1 VALSITQQPNAYQP
15 AYNDTNFVI
24 TESSGAIYTKD
35 NFKFIGDVKVNSASI
50 AKLKT
55 PIYYGSTNKGVFNIG
70 RILEN
75 YVSYDFNLNDTS
87 ASGCTNSIK
96 DYSVEFGYEFSTS
109 PTGTITEYLNLT
121 SATGSVWNASLN
133 PIDLVSY
140 SSQYTMSGSGKFLTP
155 IRSKTI
161 SRTQKDW
168 LYAIRNTAT
177 SAVVTYSD
185 STTQTIALPSSKV
198 VRIPCG
204 SQLTIPSGAT
214 YYDIVLKVG
223 ATTLSETYRITLFDE
238 CSKYETT
245 DIFFLN
251 SLGGFDSFRFDKV
264 RRDNYAIERKQYT
277 SNPYTLGAT
286 YGYQT
291 SSFKSKNYDTIS
303 THRVKLFSNW
313 ITEQQSEWLRDLIES
328 PVVFMYDGVTLVA
341 VNVDT
346 NAYEVK
352 RHVQDKVFN
361 IEFDVVYSF
370 ENKRQRQ

>member
-50 AKLKT
+50 AKLKS

-109 PTGTITEYLNLT
+109 ATGTITEYLNLT

-133 PIDLVSY
+133 SIDLVSY
-140 SSQYTMSGSGKFLTP
+140 SGQYTMNGSGKFLTP
-155 IRSKTI
+155 LRSKTI
-161 SRTQKDW
+161 SRTQKDF

-264 RRDNYAIERKQYT
+264 RRDNYAIERKQYK

-286 YGYQT
+286 YAYET
-291 SSFKSKNYDTIS
+291 SSFKLKTYDTLS

-328 PVVFMYDGVTLVA
+328 PVVFMYDGMTLVA

-346 NAYEVK
+346 NTYEVK

>member
-1 VALSITQQPNAYQP
+1 
-15 AYNDTNFVI
+15 
-24 TESSGAIYTKD
+24 
-35 NFKFIGDVKVNSASI
+35 
-50 AKLKT
+50 
-55 PIYYGSTNKGVFNIG
+55 
-70 RILEN
+70 
-75 YVSYDFNLNDTS
+75 
-87 ASGCTNSIK
+87 
-96 DYSVEFGYEFSTS
+96 
-109 PTGTITEYLNLT
+109 
-121 SATGSVWNASLN
+121 
-133 PIDLVSY
+133 
-140 SSQYTMSGSGKFLTP
+140 MSGSGKFLTP

-161 SRTQKDW
+161 SRTQKDF

-185 STTQTIALPSSKV
+185 ASTQTITLPTLQV

-204 SQLTIPSGAT
+204 SQLTIPAGAT
-214 YYDIVLKVG
+214 YYDIVLKNG
-223 ATTLSETYRITLFDE
+223 GSTLSETYRITLFDE

-264 RRDNYAIERKQYT
+264 RRDNYEVQRKQYK
-277 SNPYTLGAT
+277 SNPYTLGAS
-286 YGYQT
+286 YNYET
-291 SSFKSKNYDTIS
+291 SSFKSKTYDTIS

-328 PVVFMYDGVTLVA
+328 PVVFMYDGMSIVA

-346 NAYEVK
+346 NTYEVK

>member
-1 VALSITQQPNAYQP
+1 
-15 AYNDTNFVI
+15 
-24 TESSGAIYTKD
+24 
-35 NFKFIGDVKVNSASI
+35 
-50 AKLKT
+50 
-55 PIYYGSTNKGVFNIG
+55 
-70 RILEN
+70 
-75 YVSYDFNLNDTS
+75 
-87 ASGCTNSIK
+87 
-96 DYSVEFGYEFSTS
+96 
-109 PTGTITEYLNLT
+109 
-121 SATGSVWNASLN
+121 
-133 PIDLVSY
+133 
-140 SSQYTMSGSGKFLTP
+140 
-155 IRSKTI
+155 
-161 SRTQKDW
+161 
-168 LYAIRNTAT
+168 
-177 SAVVTYSD
+177 
-185 STTQTIALPSSKV
+185 
-198 VRIPCG
+198 
-204 SQLTIPSGAT
+204 LTIPSGAT

-286 YGYQT
+286 YAYQT

>member
-35 NFKFIGDVKVNSASI
+35 NFKFIGDVKINSTSI

-87 ASGCTNSIK
+87 ASGCVNSIK
-96 DYSVEFGYEFSTS
+96 DYSIEFGYEFSTS
-109 PTGTITEYLNLT
+109 PTGSITEYLNIT
-121 SATGSVWNASLN
+121 NATGSVWNASLN

-140 SSQYTMSGSGKFLTP
+140 SGQYTMNGSGKFLTP
-155 IRSKTI
+155 LRSKTI

-185 STTQTIALPSSKV
+185 ATTQTIALPTIKV

-204 SQLTIPSGAT
+204 SQLSIPAGAT
-214 YYDIVLKVG
+214 YYDIVLKNG
-223 ATTLSETYRITLFDE
+223 GSALSETYRITLFDE

-264 RRDNYAIERKQYT
+264 RRDTYAVERKQYK
-277 SNPYTLGAT
+277 SNPYTLNSSYA
-286 YGYQT
+286 YET
-291 SSFKSKNYDTIS
+291 SSFKLKNYDTTS

-328 PVVFMYDGVTLVA
+328 PVVFMYDGMTLVA

-346 NAYEVK
+346 NTYEVK

>member
-1 VALSITQQPNAYQP
+1 
-15 AYNDTNFVI
+15 
-24 TESSGAIYTKD
+24 
-35 NFKFIGDVKVNSASI
+35 
-50 AKLKT
+50 
-55 PIYYGSTNKGVFNIG
+55 
-70 RILEN
+70 
-75 YVSYDFNLNDTS
+75 
-87 ASGCTNSIK
+87 
-96 DYSVEFGYEFSTS
+96 
-109 PTGTITEYLNLT
+109 
-121 SATGSVWNASLN
+121 
-133 PIDLVSY
+133 
-140 SSQYTMSGSGKFLTP
+140 MSGSGKFLTP

-161 SRTQKDW
+161 SRTQKDF
-168 LYAIRNTAT
+168 LYAIRDTAT

-198 VRIPCG
+198 IRIPCG

-286 YGYQT
+286 YAYQT

-328 PVVFMYDGVTLVA
+328 PVVFMYDGMTLVA

>member
-50 AKLKT
+50 AKLKS

-109 PTGTITEYLNLT
+109 ATGTITEYLNLT

-140 SSQYTMSGSGKFLTP
+140 SGQYTMSGSGKFLTP
-155 IRSKTI
+155 LRSKTI
-161 SRTQKDW
+161 SRTQKDF

-214 YYDIVLKVG
+214 YYDIVLKNG
-223 ATTLSETYRITLFDE
+223 GTTLSETYRITLFDE
-238 CSKYETT
+238 CSKYDTT

-264 RRDNYAIERKQYT
+264 RRDNYSIERKQYK

-286 YGYQT
+286 YAYET
-291 SSFKSKNYDTIS
+291 SSFKLKTYDTLS

-328 PVVFMYDGVTLVA
+328 PVVFMYDGMTLVA

-346 NAYEVK
+346 NTYEVK